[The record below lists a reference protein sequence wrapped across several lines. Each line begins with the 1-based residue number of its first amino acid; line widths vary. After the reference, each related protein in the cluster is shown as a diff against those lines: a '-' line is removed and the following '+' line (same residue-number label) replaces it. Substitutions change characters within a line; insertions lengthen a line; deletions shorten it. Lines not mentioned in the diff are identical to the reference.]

1 MPNPRLTLEQT
12 KEADALLERIRA
24 QLVALSGGD
33 PKVLFAYRRRIF
45 IRLSYDERGT
55 PGHRK
60 KLKHEKWKEQRGKC
74 AICSEDLPVS
84 GSELDRHNAT
94 GGYTAENTQ
103 LIHHDCHRKQQA
115 DRRFA

>member
-12 KEADALLERIRA
+12 KEADALLESIRA
-24 QLVALSGGD
+24 QLAALSGGD

-45 IRLSYDERGT
+45 MRLSYDERST
-55 PGHRK
+55 PGRRK
-60 KLKHEKWKEQRGKC
+60 KLKMQKRKEQGGKC

-84 GSELDRHNAT
+84 GSELDRHDAT

-103 LIHHDCHRKQQA
+103 LVHHDCHRKQQSE
-115 DRRFA
+115 RRFT